1 MATLLIKLR
10 RAVSGSEKVQQS
22 HFWFHNSGLIL
33 SPLRDQRQL
42 NWLCDNT
49 QATDLD
55 HRLDHLVAILFLRIL
70 LWRLSQSDRGN
81 SIQGGDD
88 CQWEEMGGAKCEQR
102 KTWIGVSPPSWDRGA
117 GKTGPIR

>member
-1 MATLLIKLR
+1 MATSLTKLCR
-10 RAVSGSEKVQQS
+10 VVSGSEKVQRS
-22 HFWFHNSGLIL
+22 HLWFHNSGLIL

-55 HRLDHLVAILFLRIL
+55 HLLDHLVAILRIL

-88 CQWEEMGGAKCEQR
+88 CQWEEMGGEGQNASKER
-102 KTWIGVSPPSWDRGA
+102 PG
-117 GKTGPIR
+117 

>member
-1 MATLLIKLR
+1 MATLLTKLC
-10 RAVSGSEKVQQS
+10 RAVSGSEKVQHS
-22 HFWFHNSGLIL
+22 HFWLFHNSGLIL

-55 HRLDHLVAILFLRIL
+55 HLLNHLVAILRIL

-88 CQWEEMGGAKCEQR
+88 CQWEEMGGGAKYEQR
-102 KTWIGVSPPSWDRGA
+102 KTWIGVSPPSWDRGL